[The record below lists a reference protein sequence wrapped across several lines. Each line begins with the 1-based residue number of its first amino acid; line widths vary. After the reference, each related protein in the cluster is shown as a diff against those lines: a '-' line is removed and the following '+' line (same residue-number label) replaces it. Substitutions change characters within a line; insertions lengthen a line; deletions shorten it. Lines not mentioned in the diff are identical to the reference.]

1 MATHSSMLAWGNL
14 TDRRVWWAI
23 IHGAAKESDTTQALN
38 NHNKV
43 GTYCLTSQF
52 LKYQSITDRLPL
64 WVDGEACNFTA
75 ERDE

>member
-23 IHGAAKESDTTQALN
+23 IRGAAKESDTTQALN